1 MMIASTSKAP
11 RRLLLSLIT
20 GALFFTPAVVLAGP
34 ATTFLQ
40 GKVTA
45 VRALLAQPAQTPAAR
60 RSLDQQLLSAVQ
72 PVIDF
77 PGMSE
82 RSLGRHW
89 AGLNVG
95 QRAEF
100 IALFQELVFRSYLN
114 KIRRANEAYELEYED
129 EEPRAPGVFVLATSN
144 SSTFEVELGF
154 HLVQRAG
161 SWIAWDLVIDE
172 VSLTENYREQF
183 NRIIIQESFEAL
195 LRRMR
200 SKIASLRR

>member
-1 MMIASTSKAP
+1 MS
-11 RRLLLSLIT
+11 
-20 GALFFTPAVVLAGP
+20 FAGP

-45 VRALLAQPAQTPAAR
+45 VRALLAQPARTPAAR
-60 RSLDQQLLSAVQ
+60 RSLDQRLLATVQ

-89 AGLNVG
+89 AGLNAG
-95 QRAEF
+95 QRQEF
-100 IALFQELVFRSYLN
+100 ISLFQELVFRSYL
-114 KIRRANEAYELEYED
+114 KRIRRANEAYELEYED

-154 HLVQRAG
+154 HLVQRG
-161 SWIAWDLVIDE
+161 ESWIAWDLVIDE

-200 SKIASLRR
+200 SKISSLQG